1 MSPDAPR
8 KVENDFLDAASQK
21 RERGIVGE
29 FIGFMR
35 ENKAWWLT
43 PILVVLGLVGV
54 LVAAAGSGAL
64 AWVYTLF

>member
-8 KVENDFLDAASQK
+8 KVENEFLDAASQK

>member
-8 KVENDFLDAASQK
+8 KVENEFLDAASQK

-29 FIGFMR
+29 FLGFMR

>member
-1 MSPDAPR
+1 MTQDAPR
-8 KVENDFLDAASQK
+8 KDENEFLDAASHT

-29 FIGFMR
+29 FVGFMR